1 MGYPEGMRV
10 TVTHNTTK
18 AKARQKVEQ
27 RLDSLQSQYGHYASD
42 IQKNWQ
48 GDRLDFEL
56 KAKGFTGKGTVE
68 VTDTEVII
76 DGKLPLIARPF
87 EPRIK
92 STIEQEMAAI
102 FGKA

>member
-1 MGYPEGMRV
+1 MRV
-10 TVTHNTTK
+10 TVPHNTTK
-18 AKARQKVEQ
+18 AAARQKVEK
-27 RLDSLQSQYGHYASD
+27 RLDDLQRQYGHYASH

-48 GDRLDFEL
+48 GDRLDFEV
-56 KAKGFTGKGTVE
+56 KARGFTGKGTVE

-92 STIEQEMAAI
+92 NTIEREAEAM
-102 FGKA
+102 FRT